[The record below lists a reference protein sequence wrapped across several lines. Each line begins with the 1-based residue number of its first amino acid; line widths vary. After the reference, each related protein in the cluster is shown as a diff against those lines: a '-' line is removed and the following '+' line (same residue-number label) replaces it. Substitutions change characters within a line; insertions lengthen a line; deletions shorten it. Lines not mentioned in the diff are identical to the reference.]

1 MPKSNHS
8 KLKLA
13 APKPVRANMKP
24 IVAAPA
30 PVILMNATK
39 WGLSSEASP
48 IKNDLT
54 IDQQIGSIKDGGR
67 RDSSIQS

>member
-24 IVAAPA
+24 LVAPT
-30 PVILMNATK
+30 PVVLMNATK

-54 IDQQIGSIKDGGR
+54 ID
-67 RDSSIQS
+67 